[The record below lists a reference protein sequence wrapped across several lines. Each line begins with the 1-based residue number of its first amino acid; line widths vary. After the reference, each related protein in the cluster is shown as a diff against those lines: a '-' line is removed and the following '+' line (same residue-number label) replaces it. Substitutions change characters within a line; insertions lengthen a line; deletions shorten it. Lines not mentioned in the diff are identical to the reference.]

1 MSEDAALSHVHCPR
15 CGREMRRGELCSSC
29 GALTPIVT
37 PVPTEVLEQPSP
49 IARTAPAATPPR
61 PTPSTVPRLPAGR
74 RLPQRVHAPPVR
86 VYRPSWKPASR
97 SNVSYN
103 DVLERVPTPV
113 PRPVAAL
120 QAAPRTATAAVS
132 SASPRRKFRVQDIWK
147 RYLPPVRLVWIFLAI
162 LTWDGGA
169 FDSAAV
175 AGPILLILGVGIMTD
190 LGFQYVRFP
199 KFRIPDTAIATSLF
213 IALIIW
219 PAEASL
225 ALASVAVAGV
235 GMRHFFRIGGHPM
248 FNPAALGLTFAV
260 LMFALPNSWHVG
272 VSLQEQV
279 LVAIFGTILIV
290 KAPHTWRFPV
300 FFFAAYIPL
309 VLLIAVAYGGASQ
322 LGMIFTTEAIGS
334 QAVFFAFFMV
344 SEPRTA
350 PSSRRAMIFY
360 ALMLGGV
367 TAFLPLLFTELPYV
381 GGLGMIAPFLAL
393 FLGNAYTVLAPASRG
408 QRKAPAAKP
417 AAAPKL
423 PVAAARTPVRTPM
436 TPAFAATPRLRS
448 GLPSAA
454 GGPRFASARESV
466 EH

>member
-15 CGREMRRGELCSSC
+15 CGREMRRGQLCPTC
-29 GALTPIVT
+29 GDLTPIVT
-37 PVPTEVLEQPSP
+37 PVPAEVLNQPAP
-49 IARTAPAATPPR
+49 IVRTAPRPIPVRSAPATVSR
-61 PTPSTVPRLPAGR
+61 APAGR
-74 RLPQRVHAPPVR
+74 RLPQRLHAPPVR

-97 SNVSYN
+97 VPAAYDDSYA
-103 DVLERVPTPV
+103 PPSAAIA
-113 PRPVAAL
+113 RPAAAAV
-120 QAAPRTATAAVS
+120 AAPRPAPAA
-132 SASPRRKFRVQDIWK
+132 SAPAARRKFRVQDIWK
-147 RYLPPVRLVWIFLAI
+147 RYLPPVRLVWIFLGI
-162 LTWDGGA
+162 LVWYGGA

-175 AGPILLILGVGIMTD
+175 AGPILLILGVGIATD

-219 PAEASL
+219 PGEASL

-235 GMRHFFRIGGHPM
+235 GMRHFFRVGGHPM

-272 VSLQEQV
+272 VSLQEEA
-279 LVAIFGTILIV
+279 LVALFGTILIV

-309 VLLIAVAYGGASQ
+309 VMLIAVAYGGAAN
-322 LGMIFTTEAIGS
+322 LAMIFTTEAVGS

-350 PSSRRAMIFY
+350 PSSRRAMILY
-360 ALMLGGV
+360 ALMLGSV
-367 TAFLPLLFTELPYV
+367 TAILPLLFTELPYV

-393 FLGNAYTVLAPASRG
+393 FVGNAYTVLAPASRG
-408 QRKAPAAKP
+408 QRKAPSAKP
-417 AAAPKL
+417 VPAPK
-423 PVAAARTPVRTPM
+423 PAGVTARPAPRVPTA
-436 TPAFAATPRLRS
+436 AFAVTPRLGN
-448 GLPSAA
+448 GLPAA
-454 GGPRFASARESV
+454 GGPRYASARESV